1 MYSLIGANDAKEDF
15 VNFLEK
21 YGLYICLG
29 VVTLIILTLIILFV
43 IKPKRDNKN
52 KVVDN
57 SNEIISLLGGKVN
70 IVSINQV
77 GSRIN
82 LELVDDSLLDLEGLK
97 QYGITNTIKMSSK
110 IILVCNE
117 ASKINDL
124 LQKNLQKQD

>member
-1 MYSLIGANDAKEDF
+1 MYTLIGTNDAKEDF

-29 VVTLIILTLIILFV
+29 VVVLIILTLIILFV

-57 SNEIISLLGGKVN
+57 SNEIISLLGGKAN